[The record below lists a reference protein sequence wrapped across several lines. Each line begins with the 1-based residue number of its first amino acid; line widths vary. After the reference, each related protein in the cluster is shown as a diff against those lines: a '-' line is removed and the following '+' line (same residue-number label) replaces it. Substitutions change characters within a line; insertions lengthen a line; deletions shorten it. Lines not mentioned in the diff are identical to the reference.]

1 MPYDGLYTEPYSNAM
16 MNSLSARPRGR
27 PRDPEKDQ
35 MILNA
40 ATALFMERGFEAS
53 SMEAI
58 AERAGVSKM
67 TLYTRFK
74 DKDALFAASVRAKC
88 ESFVGDELFVAHEEE
103 GLTQG
108 LVRIAESFVALVTDP
123 GAVSV
128 LGLINRESARAPQ
141 LPELFFEAAVLRM
154 QRHMQAYLAAQVA
167 MGRLALAAGD
177 APAACWRFLG
187 AVKGE
192 AHLRAL
198 LTLPPPAPEDLSAHV
213 SACVADFVRLH
224 GTHDRGKT

>member
-1 MPYDGLYTEPYSNAM
+1 
-16 MNSLSARPRGR
+16 
-27 PRDPEKDQ
+27 
-35 MILNA
+35 MILGA

-74 DKDALFAASVRAKC
+74 DKDSLFAASVQAKC
-88 ESFVGDELFVAHEEE
+88 ESFVGDALFVAHEGE
-103 GLTQG
+103 GLAQG
-108 LVRIAESFVALVTDP
+108 LMRIAESFVALVTDA

-141 LPELFFEAAVLRM
+141 LPALFFEAAVLRM
-154 QRHMQAYLAAQVA
+154 QRHLMAYLGAQVA
-167 MGRLALAAGD
+167 MGRLVLAPED
-177 APAACWRFLG
+177 APGACWRFLG

-198 LTLPPPAPEDLSAHV
+198 LALAPPAPEALRAHV
-213 SACVADFVRLH
+213 HACVADFVRLH
-224 GTHDRGKT
+224 GVAGREEA